1 MKLLAIETATEA
13 CSAALLIDD
22 RTELRYEIKPRG
34 HSELILGMM
43 DELLA
48 EAGLSASQLDAMAFG
63 RGPGSFTGVR
73 IATGVI
79 QGAAFA
85 ADLPVVPVSTLAAL
99 AQRAYREKGEPNLLT
114 AFDARMGELYWAGYR
129 VDSNEI
135 VRLAI
140 DEQVANCDLVQL
152 PLDQEWYGVGSG
164 WGVYGPQLGARLGE
178 SLLGYKAD
186 LYCSARD
193 VATLAAVDFEAGLA
207 VPAERA
213 LPVYLRNEVA
223 HKKVKS
229 ANERE

>member
-22 RTELRYEIKPRG
+22 RIELRYEIKPRG

-43 DELLA
+43 DALLA
-48 EAGLSASQLDAMAFG
+48 EADLSANQLDAMAFG

-99 AQRAYREKGEPNLLT
+99 AQRAYRQQGEPNLLT

-129 VDSNEI
+129 IDSNEI
-135 VRLAI
+135 VRLVM
-140 DEQVANCDLVQL
+140 DEQVANAQQVHL
-152 PLDQEWYGVGSG
+152 PLDEEWYGVGSG
-164 WGVYGPQLGARLGE
+164 WGVYGPELGERLGE

-193 VATLAAVDFEAGLA
+193 VATLAAADFEAGLA

-223 HKKVKS
+223 QKK
-229 ANERE
+229 R

>member
-22 RTELRYEIKPRG
+22 QIELRYEIKPRG
-34 HSELILGMM
+34 HSELILSMM
-43 DELLA
+43 DELLG
-48 EAGLSASQLDAMAFG
+48 EAGLSANQLDAMAFG

-129 VDSNEI
+129 VDSNDI
-135 VRLAI
+135 VRLVL
-140 DEQVANCDLVQL
+140 DEQVANAQQVHL
-152 PLDQEWYGVGSG
+152 PLDEEWYGVGSG
-164 WGVYGPQLGARLGE
+164 WSVYALQLGERLGE

-193 VATLAAVDFEAGLA
+193 VATLAAVDFESGLA

-213 LPVYLRNEVA
+213 LPVYLRNDVA
-223 HKKVKS
+223 HKK
-229 ANERE
+229 R

>member
-22 RTELRYEIKPRG
+22 QIELRYEIKPRG

-43 DELLA
+43 DGLLA
-48 EAGLSASQLDAMAFG
+48 DAGLSANQLDAMAFG

-135 VRLAI
+135 VRLVM
-140 DEQVANCDLVQL
+140 DEQVSNAQQVRL
-152 PLDQEWYGVGSG
+152 PLDEEWYGVGSG
-164 WGVYGPQLGARLGE
+164 WGVYGPQLGERLGE

-193 VATLAAVDFEAGLA
+193 VATLAGVDFEAGLA
-207 VPAERA
+207 VSAERA
-213 LPVYLRNEVA
+213 LPVYLRNDVA
-223 HKKVKS
+223 HKKS
-229 ANERE
+229 

>member
-22 RTELRYEIKPRG
+22 QIALRYEIKPRG

-43 DELLA
+43 DALLS
-48 EAGLSASQLDAMAFG
+48 EADLSANQLDAMAFG

-114 AFDARMGELYWAGYR
+114 AFDARMGELYWAAYR
-129 VDSNEI
+129 IDSNEI
-135 VRLAI
+135 VRLVM
-140 DEQVANCDLVQL
+140 DEQVANAQQVHL
-152 PLDQEWYGVGSG
+152 PLDEEWYGVGSG
-164 WGVYGPQLGARLGE
+164 WGVYGPELGERLGA

-193 VATLAAVDFEAGLA
+193 VATLAAADFEAGQA

-223 HKKVKS
+223 QKK
-229 ANERE
+229 R

>member
-22 RTELRYEIKPRG
+22 QIELRYEIKPRG
-34 HSELILGMM
+34 HSELILSMM
-43 DELLA
+43 DELLG
-48 EAGLSASQLDAMAFG
+48 EAGLSANQLDAMAFG

-129 VDSNEI
+129 VDSNDI
-135 VRLAI
+135 VRLVL
-140 DEQVANCDLVQL
+140 DEQVANAQQVHL
-152 PLDQEWYGVGSG
+152 PLDEEWYGVGSG
-164 WGVYGPQLGARLGE
+164 WSAYAPQLGERLGE

-213 LPVYLRNEVA
+213 LPVYLRNDVA
-223 HKKVKS
+223 HKK
-229 ANERE
+229 R